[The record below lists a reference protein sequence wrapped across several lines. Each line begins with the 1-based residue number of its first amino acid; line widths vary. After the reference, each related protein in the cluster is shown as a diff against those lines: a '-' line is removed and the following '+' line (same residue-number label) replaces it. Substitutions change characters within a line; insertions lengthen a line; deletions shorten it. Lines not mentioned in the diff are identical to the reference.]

1 MTKRQI
7 SLVLSAAAMIVAMAF
22 VVPMVSTRFEPL
34 IAYVSIL
41 AVYWTGF
48 CLPVAVI
55 FGREGRSISLTPKGV
70 PLWAPVL
77 ALGLPVLVAFGA
89 GLFTL
94 ETPQASLIAIA
105 VSVALINGPLEELA
119 WRRTFRANSGDRLS
133 FELLGLLLFAAW
145 HLPLLLTRGVDF
157 DHGALGLVG
166 GAALMGGVWVL
177 MTRATNSVG
186 WPMISHTLVN
196 MAAFVPHF
204 QQNFA
209 T

>member
-7 SLVLSAAAMIVAMAF
+7 SLVLSAAAMIIAMAF
-22 VVPMVSTRFEPL
+22 IVPIVSARAEPL

-41 AVYWTGF
+41 AIYWIGF

-55 FGREGRSISLTPKGV
+55 FGRGTCSVSLIPKAK
-70 PLWAPVL
+70 PLWAPAL
-77 ALGLPVLVAFGA
+77 ALSLPVLVAFGA
-89 GLFTL
+89 GLFSL
-94 ETPQASLIAIA
+94 ETPYASLIAIA
-105 VSVALINGPLEELA
+105 LGAALINGPLEELA
-119 WRRTFRANSGDRLS
+119 WRRTFRANSGDTLS

-145 HLPLLLTRGVDF
+145 HVPLLLTRGVGF

-186 WPMISHTLVN
+186 WPMISHALVN
-196 MAAFVPHF
+196 MAAFIPHF
-204 QQNFA
+204 HRNFA
-209 T
+209 A